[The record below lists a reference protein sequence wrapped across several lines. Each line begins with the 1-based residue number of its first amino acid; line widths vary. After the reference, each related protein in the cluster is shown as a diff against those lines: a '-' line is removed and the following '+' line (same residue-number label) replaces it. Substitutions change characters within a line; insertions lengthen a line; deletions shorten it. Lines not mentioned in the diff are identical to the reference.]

1 MKSSYLLSLAIAVI
15 AGLWIASAI
24 FFPPSQ
30 AEPPDAISERV
41 TDPEE
46 DIIDVRVRDS
56 VAEEIIDLAV
66 VTGRTQANRTV
77 SLAAEIDARVDE
89 ILVEEG
95 ALVEEGEILARLAVE
110 DRAARVSQAKETL
123 RQREIEFNAAQSL
136 ERRGFNSE
144 IRLAETRAN
153 LETARADLKLAE
165 KALNNTEITAP
176 FAGMVGVQMVE
187 TGDFANKGQE
197 LFEMVELDPIEFVA
211 FVTERI
217 VSGLSTGK
225 PVQAEFLN
233 GETMMGQLT
242 YIAPAANEETRT
254 FRIEV
259 EASNPDYLIRD
270 GLTAELRIP
279 LREKPAHRLPAS
291 ILTLDDDGILGVKIL
306 ENGVVARFMPVSVVR
321 TAGDDILVTGLP
333 ERITYIEVGAE
344 FTADGGLVNPVYS
357 SDVAAQSAQVNE
369 PSEAQP

>member
-291 ILTLDDDGILGVKIL
+291 ILTLDDDGILGLKIL
-306 ENGVVARFMPVSVVR
+306 
-321 TAGDDILVTGLP
+321 
-333 ERITYIEVGAE
+333 
-344 FTADGGLVNPVYS
+344 
-357 SDVAAQSAQVNE
+357 
-369 PSEAQP
+369 